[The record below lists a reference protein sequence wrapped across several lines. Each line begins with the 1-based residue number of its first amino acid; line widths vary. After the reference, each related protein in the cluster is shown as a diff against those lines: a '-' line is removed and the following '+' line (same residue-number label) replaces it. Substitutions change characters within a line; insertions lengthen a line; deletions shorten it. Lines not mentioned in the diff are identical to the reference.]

1 MKRILA
7 LSALCLALGAQAQT
21 ALPTSQAKKD
31 LVNRILVLQQPDV
44 EMLAKNLAQE
54 PAGRMLQEAGRV
66 LQSQV
71 AEDKCDAIARSL
83 EASARKYVDEA
94 IPLVRERAVKL
105 APSTIGTA
113 LEERFTEEELKGLIA
128 WLESPTFKKYQLLH
142 EVAPEIQRNFMQKL
156 VTDARPVIEPKLKA
170 LEESVRATLMSTGS
184 GGSSA
189 PPAAAAPAGKT
200 PAKAASK

>member
-1 MKRILA
+1 MKRFLA
-7 LSALCLALGAQAQT
+7 LSVLCLALGAQAQT

-31 LVNRILVLQQPDV
+31 LVNKILVLQQPDV

-71 AEDKCDAIARSL
+71 AEDKRDAVARSL
-83 EASARKYVDEA
+83 EVSARKYVDEA
-94 IPLVRERAVKL
+94 IPLVRERAIKL

-113 LEERFTEEELKGLIA
+113 LDERFTEDELKGLIA
-128 WLESPTFKKYQLLH
+128 WLESPTFKKYQQ
-142 EVAPEIQRNFMQKL
+142 VAPEIQRNFMQKL
-156 VTDARPVIEPKLKA
+156 VTDTRPVIEPKLKA
-170 LEESVRATLMSTGS
+170 LEESVRATLMSTGA
-184 GGSSA
+184 GSSA

>member
-71 AEDKCDAIARSL
+71 AEDKRDAIARSL

-128 WLESPTFKKYQLLH
+128 WLESPTFKKYQQ
-142 EVAPEIQRNFMQKL
+142 VAPEIQRNFMQKL

-170 LEESVRATLMSTGS
+170 REESVRATLMSTGS

>member
-7 LSALCLALGAQAQT
+7 LSVLCLALGAQAQT

-31 LVNRILVLQQPDV
+31 LVNKILVLQQPDV

-71 AEDKCDAIARSL
+71 AEDKRDAIARSL

-94 IPLVRERAVKL
+94 IPLVRERALKL
-105 APSTIGTA
+105 APSTIGTS
-113 LEERFTEEELKGLIA
+113 LEERFTEDELKGLIA
-128 WLESPTFKKYQLLH
+128 WLESPTFKKYQQ
-142 EVAPEIQRNFMQKL
+142 VAPEIQRNFMQKL

-170 LEESVRATLMSTGS
+170 LEESVRATLMSTGA
-184 GGSSA
+184 GSSA

>member
-71 AEDKCDAIARSL
+71 AEDKRDAIARSL

-113 LEERFTEEELKGLIA
+113 LEERFTEEELKGLVA
-128 WLESPTFKKYQLLH
+128 WLESPTFKKYQQ
-142 EVAPEIQRNFMQKL
+142 VAPEIQRNFMQKL

>member
-7 LSALCLALGAQAQT
+7 LSVLCLALGAQAQT

-31 LVNRILVLQQPDV
+31 LVSKILVLQQPDV

-71 AEDKCDAIARSL
+71 AEDKRDAIARSL

-94 IPLVRERAVKL
+94 IPLVRERALKL
-105 APSTIGTA
+105 APSTIGTS
-113 LEERFTEEELKGLIA
+113 LEERFTEDELKGLIA
-128 WLESPTFKKYQLLH
+128 WLESPTFKKYQQ
-142 EVAPEIQRNFMQKL
+142 VAPEIQRNFMQKL

-170 LEESVRATLMSTGS
+170 LEESVRATLMSAGS
-184 GGSSA
+184 GSA
-189 PPAAAAPAGKT
+189 PAAAAPAGKT

>member
-71 AEDKCDAIARSL
+71 AEDKRDAIARSL

-94 IPLVRERAVKL
+94 IPLVR
-105 APSTIGTA
+105 APSNW
-113 LEERFTEEELKGLIA
+113 LLRRSELHSKSA
-128 WLESPTFKKYQLLH
+128 SPKK
-142 EVAPEIQRNFMQKL
+142 N
-156 VTDARPVIEPKLKA
+156 
-170 LEESVRATLMSTGS
+170 SRA
-184 GGSSA
+184 
-189 PPAAAAPAGKT
+189 
-200 PAKAASK
+200 

>member
-71 AEDKCDAIARSL
+71 AEDKRDAIARSL

-128 WLESPTFKKYQLLH
+128 WLESPTFKKYQQ
-142 EVAPEIQRNFMQKL
+142 VAPEIQRNFMQKL

>member
-7 LSALCLALGAQAQT
+7 LSALCLAFGAQAQT

-31 LVNRILVLQQPDV
+31 LVSKILVLQQPDV

-71 AEDKCDAIARSL
+71 AEDKRDAVARSL

-94 IPLVRERAVKL
+94 IPLVRERAIKL
-105 APSTIGTA
+105 APSTIGTS
-113 LEERFTEEELKGLIA
+113 LEERFTEEELRGLIA
-128 WLESPTFKKYQLLH
+128 WLESPTFKKYQQ
-142 EVAPEIQRNFMQKL
+142 VAPEIQRNFMQKL
-156 VTDARPVIEPKLKA
+156 VTDARPVIEPKLKT

-184 GGSSA
+184 VGSSA
-189 PPAAAAPAGKT
+189 PPAATAPAGKT

>member
-31 LVNRILVLQQPDV
+31 LVSKILVLQQPDV

-71 AEDKCDAIARSL
+71 AEDNRDAVARSL

-94 IPLVRERAVKL
+94 VPLVRERAIKL
-105 APSTIGTA
+105 APSTIGTS
-113 LEERFTEEELKGLIA
+113 LEERFTEEELRGLIA
-128 WLESPTFKKYQLLH
+128 WLESPTFKKYQQ
-142 EVAPEIQRNFMQKL
+142 VAPEIQRNFMQKL
-156 VTDARPVIEPKLKA
+156 VSDARPVIEPKLKA
-170 LEESVRATLMSTGS
+170 LEESVRATLMSTSS
-184 GGSSA
+184 GT

>member
-1 MKRILA
+1 MKRFLA
-7 LSALCLALGAQAQT
+7 LSVLCLALGAQAQT

-71 AEDKCDAIARSL
+71 AEDKRDAIARSL

-94 IPLVRERAVKL
+94 IPLVRERALKL
-105 APSTIGTA
+105 APSTIGTS
-113 LEERFTEEELKGLIA
+113 LEERFTEDELKGLIA
-128 WLESPTFKKYQLLH
+128 WLESPTFKKYQQ
-142 EVAPEIQRNFMQKL
+142 VAPEIQRNFMQKL

-170 LEESVRATLMSTGS
+170 LEESVRATLMSTGA
-184 GGSSA
+184 GSSA